1 MQDIF
6 YQSYIKEY
14 KNALELLKKRKA
26 LQENKA
32 KHEQEKK
39 ETLLKMKKSME
50 EVTKVKLRQAELLQI
65 EETIKVKTA
74 HIEKTNKEIN
84 EHRKRCEDK
93 QTRVLHWD
101 KVLKLFKKEFT
112 DEFKST
118 EKK

>member
-14 KNALELLKKRKA
+14 KSALDLLKKRKA

-32 KHEQEKK
+32 KNEQEKRQ
-39 ETLLKMKKSME
+39 TLVKLKNLME
-50 EVTKVKLRQAELLQI
+50 EITTVKLRQEELHQI
-65 EETIKVKTA
+65 EETIKVKST
-74 HIEKTNKEIN
+74 HIEKTNNEIR

-93 QTRVLHWD
+93 QTRILHWD

-112 DEFKST
+112 EEFKST